1 MSGFQAFGHLNSTL
15 GFHMKTSKEQPPQH
29 EHKIQG
35 VYINTDSTHI
45 TIKPCQQRIQQIT
58 TTLQQAI
65 DTNSLQ
71 PSLAQKLAGKCAFTA
86 TQLFGKVGRAANRA
100 LYDHA
105 FSNHTHLDKPTRLGI
120 LAMIN
125 ILQHAQPRVAPLVP
139 DTFQPTIIY
148 TDAYYQ
154 IDGVHKRCCDLTEE
168 DLQHAHKDLPN
179 GWWIVVFSPGK
190 PPIVTSGHV
199 PPNLLHQFTSSRA
212 FIYFLE
218 AWTAV
223 IAPVLFQPILTKPYI
238 QLCDNEA
245 SKHAILKGTGKH
257 QPLNNIIGA
266 HWTWHNRYQ
275 LHQILDRVP
284 SKANI
289 ADPFSR
295 GDFDIAHKHG
305 WKILRTP
312 HKEILQRTFK
322 IIGDAL
328 FAHTTG
334 FSNLSGLQAFHDML
348 WTWFLLLR
356 SSTTGWTFDGTVQ
369 PRTFHELED
378 RKETFW
384 RKSSSLSWTRNM
396 TGNSRWSKTQLQ
408 ERSVVNPTCERILEK
423 ECGCLL
429 VRYVVSNTWS
439 SRTEVDCWVAQNC
452 AE

>member
-1 MSGFQAFGHLNSTL
+1 
-15 GFHMKTSKEQPPQH
+15 MKTSKEQPPQH

-35 VYINTDSTHI
+35 VYIHTDSTHI

-58 TTLQQAI
+58 TTLKQAI

-105 FSNHTHLDKPTRLGI
+105 FSNHTHLDKPTKQRI

-179 GWWIVVFSPGK
+179 GWGIVVFSPGK

-218 AWTAV
+218 ALDSRHSTSLIPPTPDTTFYPTV
-223 IAPVLFQPILTKPYI
+223 RQRSIKT
-238 QLCDNEA
+238 C
-245 SKHAILKGTGKH
+245 HH
-257 QPLNNIIGA
+257 QGDRQTPTTQQH
-266 HWTWHNRYQ
+266 HW
-275 LHQILDRVP
+275 
-284 SKANI
+284 
-289 ADPFSR
+289 
-295 GDFDIAHKHG
+295 
-305 WKILRTP
+305 
-312 HKEILQRTFK
+312 
-322 IIGDAL
+322 
-328 FAHTTG
+328 
-334 FSNLSGLQAFHDML
+334 
-348 WTWFLLLR
+348 
-356 SSTTGWTFDGTVQ
+356 
-369 PRTFHELED
+369 
-378 RKETFW
+378 
-384 RKSSSLSWTRNM
+384 SSLDMAQQMSVTPDTRQS
-396 TGNSRWSKTQLQ
+396 T
-408 ERSVVNPTCERILEK
+408 
-423 ECGCLL
+423 
-429 VRYVVSNTWS
+429 
-439 SRTEVDCWVAQNC
+439 
-452 AE
+452 

>member
-1 MSGFQAFGHLNSTL
+1 MFLLLTPEGPTLWLHHVLLFGSAASVWSYNRFGDVLTSLSRVLTATPVVHFVDDYGSIQPATHAMSGFQAFGHLNSTL

-65 DTNSLQ
+65 DTNSQQ

-105 FSNHTHLDKPTRLGI
+105 FSNHTHLDKPTKQGI

-154 IDGVHKRCCDLTEE
+154 IDGVRKRCCDLTEE

-179 GWWIVVFSPGK
+179 GWGIVVFSPGK

-199 PPNLLHQFTSSRA
+199 PPNLPHQFTSSRA

-223 IAPVLFQPILTKPYI
+223 IAPVLFHPILTKPYI

-245 SKHAILKGTGKH
+245 SKHAIIKGTGRH

-295 GDFDIAHKHG
+295 GDF
-305 WKILRTP
+305 
-312 HKEILQRTFK
+312 
-322 IIGDAL
+322 
-328 FAHTTG
+328 
-334 FSNLSGLQAFHDML
+334 
-348 WTWFLLLR
+348 
-356 SSTTGWTFDGTVQ
+356 
-369 PRTFHELED
+369 
-378 RKETFW
+378 
-384 RKSSSLSWTRNM
+384 
-396 TGNSRWSKTQLQ
+396 
-408 ERSVVNPTCERILEK
+408 
-423 ECGCLL
+423 
-429 VRYVVSNTWS
+429 
-439 SRTEVDCWVAQNC
+439 
-452 AE
+452 

>member
-1 MSGFQAFGHLNSTL
+1 
-15 GFHMKTSKEQPPQH
+15 MKTSKEQPPQH

-35 VYINTDSTHI
+35 VYIHTDSTHI

-58 TTLQQAI
+58 MTLKQAI

-105 FSNHTHLDKPTRLGI
+105 FSNHTHLDRPTKQGI
-120 LAMIN
+120 LAMID
-125 ILQHAQPRVAPLVP
+125 ILQHAQPRVAPLLP
-139 DTFQPTIIY
+139 AAFQPTIIY

-179 GWWIVVFSPGK
+179 GWGIVVFSPGK
-190 PPIVTSGHV
+190 SPIVTSGHV

-223 IAPVLFQPILTKPYI
+223 IAPVLFHPLLTRPYI

-266 HWTWHNRYQ
+266 HWTWHNRCQ

-295 GDFDIAHKHG
+295 GDFDIAHQHG

-348 WTWFLLLR
+348 
-356 SSTTGWTFDGTVQ
+356 
-369 PRTFHELED
+369 
-378 RKETFW
+378 
-384 RKSSSLSWTRNM
+384 
-396 TGNSRWSKTQLQ
+396 
-408 ERSVVNPTCERILEK
+408 
-423 ECGCLL
+423 
-429 VRYVVSNTWS
+429 
-439 SRTEVDCWVAQNC
+439 
-452 AE
+452 